1 MRTMQRCAVY
11 KQLWKNI
18 EYEIL
23 NILQVSEQ
31 YQEQDVLELQNKMED
46 EFTSNSKTPI
56 ELPRKLIKETA
67 KVTTTEETNKRLIP
81 ISIDTSPMKKL
92 KLTNEDD
99 TPIPLLTSIK
109 GECRAQKSNIPKIC
123 FINGKEHQ
131 IQAIIVNPI
140 NEPDQTIIC
149 QASQSRDSQGREIL
163 KGGRNV
169 GIHITSDNSSDNSD
183 N

>member
-1 MRTMQRCAVY
+1 MRTTQRCAVY

-23 NILQVSEQ
+23 NILQISEQ

-46 EFTSNSKTPI
+46 EFTSNGKTPI
-56 ELPRKLIKETA
+56 NLPRKLIKETV
-67 KVTTTEETNKRLIP
+67 KVTEETNKRLIP

-92 KLTNEDD
+92 KLTNKDIM
-99 TPIPLLTSIK
+99 PIPILTSIK
-109 GECRAQKSNIPKIC
+109 RECRAQKSNIPKIC

-169 GIHITSDNSSDNSD
+169 EVQQEEEPQK
-183 N
+183 